1 MATID
6 QDLIRPKTKVF
17 RKVTIGVNTITL
29 EAFGSEGAGF
39 YPFAFYVIRVD
50 RYGYINVEGDFR
62 FYNRAGFK
70 TSSEF
75 GIYPTSGIPMGEP
88 RCMMCQETYEGA
100 LEGIHGY
107 VVYDMYYNA

>member
-50 RYGYINVEGDFR
+50 RYGYTNVEGDFKTKAEAVECFKKTTAFYER
-62 FYNRAGFK
+62 F
-70 TSSEF
+70 SD
-75 GIYPTSGIPMGEP
+75 P
-88 RCMMCQETYEGA
+88 
-100 LEGIHGY
+100 L
-107 VVYDMYYNA
+107 